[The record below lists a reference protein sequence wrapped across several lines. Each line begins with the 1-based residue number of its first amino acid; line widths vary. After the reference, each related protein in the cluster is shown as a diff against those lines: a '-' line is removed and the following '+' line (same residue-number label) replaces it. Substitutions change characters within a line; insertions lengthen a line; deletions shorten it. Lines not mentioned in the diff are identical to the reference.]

1 MKTLLAQDLNDEQ
14 FLLLRKSLLLKQV
27 MFEVSSE
34 NHENQ
39 LFNTKNYMLD
49 YFCRNFDGNLLQV
62 KTINEHHFKPH
73 VRSLAQAVSKS
84 FLPNSSTSDEY
95 VNLFEQI
102 ADFKQVYIEVD
113 MLYDRSLDTKQF
125 TDDFNYSLVLDE
137 RLFITNELSINV
149 DANTSN
155 FESIISQNE
164 EESTLRYEL
173 KLPRCLNDLIIGKVK
188 NDQSKPQ
195 QVAVEDNLDCID
207 FTINSFLKNDNLY
220 ASELNFDSVDLLQ
233 NIITTI
239 SAKIR
244 DITKSNLNSSEEM
257 V

>member
-1 MKTLLAQDLNDEQ
+1 M
-14 FLLLRKSLLLKQV
+14 
-27 MFEVSSE
+27 
-34 NHENQ
+34 
-39 LFNTKNYMLD
+39 
-49 YFCRNFDGNLLQV
+49 LQV